1 MFILNVHEMLADFWF
16 SDCVVNS
23 LLTSLPSWL
32 SLTPTFKTFREF
44 ALFILKTGQ
53 NKLFI
58 RWLFS
63 IQLELKHLVYRVL
76 PSIPWG
82 CFLHSDSF
90 QLSDQFLAASPDRLS
105 EFGEGATALKSVLCG
120 PAVLHH
126 AGPAGTPVTWTT
138 DIKQAIVYIEIWS
151 FFLFLDTVGH

>member
-1 MFILNVHEMLADFWF
+1 MCMRCLQISGFQTVWLTVCSPRCHPDFLWRQR
-16 SDCVVNS
+16 SKHS
-23 LLTSLPSWL
+23 ESLPSSSW
-32 SLTPTFKTFREF
+32 KR
-44 ALFILKTGQ
+44 GQ